1 MKKALKIIGI
11 ILVIAVV
18 VIIAIFAIKSM
29 NNPKSNFVEIGN
41 AEALSGIIDNVYSS
55 IEIEL
60 PNSLQTQVIDVA
72 DSDMISYVTGIT
84 DASQV
89 EYVVASEPMMS
100 SQAYSFVLVKVK
112 DGVSADEV
120 AKTMCDNIDQRK
132 WICVTAEKVYTT
144 SSGNVACLIMASEDV
159 ASPIYESF
167 KQKAGVV
174 GQEYQKTA
182 EEPEL
187 PADMY

>member
-1 MKKALKIIGI
+1 MKKALKILG
-11 ILVIAVV
+11 
-18 VIIAIFAIKSM
+18 IIAIIAVIVVVAVVLIKKV
-29 NNPKSNFVEIGN
+29 NTPKSNFGEIEN
-41 AEALSGIIDNVYSS
+41 AEALSAIIDSVYST
-55 IEIEL
+55 IEL
-60 PNSLQTQVIDVA
+60 ELPALMTQIVDV
-72 DSDMISYVTGIT
+72 T
-84 DASQV
+84 DADAVAYITGLADPSQV

-144 SSGNVACLIMASEDV
+144 SSGDVACLIMSAEDV
-159 ASPIYESF
+159 ALPIYENF

-174 GQEYQKTA
+174 GKEYQKTA

>member
-1 MKKALKIIGI
+1 MKKALKIVGI
-11 ILVIAVV
+11 IVLIAIIAVV
-18 VIIAIFAIKSM
+18 AIVLMKKQ
-29 NNPKSNFVEIGN
+29 NTPKSNFGEIEN
-41 AEALSGIIDNVYSS
+41 AEALSGIIDNIYSS

-60 PNSLQTQVIDVA
+60 PNSLQTQVLDVT
-72 DSDMISYVTGIT
+72 DSDSVAYVTGLT
-84 DASQV
+84 DTSQV

-100 SQAYSFVLVKVK
+100 SQAYSVVLVKVK
-112 DGVSADEV
+112 EGISADEV

-144 SSGNVACLIMASEDV
+144 SSGDVACLIMAAEDV
-159 ASPIYESF
+159 ALPIYENF
-167 KQKAGVV
+167 KQQAGVV